1 MNPARWEPL
10 PSFVWS
16 LLPPLLCFCMCNRY
30 FAVLTACA
38 LGTLLSYHMYTTFSS
53 DTENWGS
60 KKFML
65 SFKDLGERNLQLGQ
79 ITEKE
84 SGDFLWTFFHRQWI
98 WSLRLKACE
107 SSSQRRLLRLSFCA
121 KR

>member
-1 MNPARWEPL
+1 
-10 PSFVWS
+10 
-16 LLPPLLCFCMCNRY
+16 MCNRY

-38 LGTLLSYHMYTTFSS
+38 LGTLLSYHMCTTFLS
-53 DTENWGS
+53 DTENWDI

-84 SGDFLWTFFHRQWI
+84 SGDFL
-98 WSLRLKACE
+98 
-107 SSSQRRLLRLSFCA
+107 
-121 KR
+121 